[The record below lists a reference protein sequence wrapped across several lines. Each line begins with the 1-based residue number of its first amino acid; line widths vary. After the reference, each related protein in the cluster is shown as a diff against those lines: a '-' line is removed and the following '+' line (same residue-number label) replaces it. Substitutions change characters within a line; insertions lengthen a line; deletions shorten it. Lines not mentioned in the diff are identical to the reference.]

1 MFENQ
6 KFLEPKKQMNF
17 WCNNL
22 IPITLLT
29 FVLSVY
35 YDDQYDQ
42 YDYNLLVDHNK
53 NINTYYNNAKTTT
66 RHTHELPHS
75 IITAFNQRDGWVTAF
90 SMSPFLH

>member
-17 WCNNL
+17 WWSNL

-53 NINTYYNNAKTTT
+53 NINTYYNNTNTTY
-66 RHTHELPHS
+66 RHTHELQNSS
-75 IITAFNQRDGWVTAF
+75 IYTTLVAERQCRT
-90 SMSPFLH
+90 FLR